1 MSDSESSIIT
11 PLDEEAIIVRLD
23 SVVNQMDVIREQ
35 LTTINDHCATLTA
48 LLTRMLA
55 KGGDEYDDEDSE

>member
-1 MSDSESSIIT
+1 MSSSESSVIS
-11 PLDEEAIIVRLD
+11 LDEDAIIVRLD

-35 LTTINDHCATLTA
+35 LKTINDHCANLTA

-55 KGGDEYDDEDSE
+55 KGGDEYDAEDSE